1 MAGEDS
7 NKSIQDLIAD
17 LERLSKTMKSSDKA
31 LSKISK
37 ESYQQ
42 QMTALRKAI
51 TAQQLKENLTKAE
64 QSLLKLQIGRY
75 SELDKALQ
83 QITKA
88 EKEAREQE
96 EKKIDAV
103 KKSIQAQQK
112 FTEQLI
118 GTYASL
124 GDAQTQNADKLQY
137 FSKSFEG
144 VPLVGEAFHAL
155 AKSLDYNIDNYRL
168 LASYGADF
176 GKSLIGLRQAARDAQ
191 IPIEEFRNAIGRNTE
206 NLAALYGTVN
216 QGTGGFSAMTSVV
229 RRNLS
234 QSFADLGIT
243 TEQLLEYQNT
253 YLSRQ
258 RIQGRRDFL
267 NNEVVSQQV
276 TAYAKSLNELSRLTG
291 IQNAELDKQVKE
303 QQADGV
309 FQAYL
314 SSLDEKTA
322 MNTQNLIATLSAVN
336 PALGT
341 TAKNLLATGVPLD
354 DLGQELTALAPGFQD
369 AILAFKQS
377 GDVAGTL
384 QNLRNSAQGF
394 QSRFQGTTGAATLLA
409 GGLSDASN
417 SLVKLGSMSLDLAA
431 AQEQQRKA
439 ADPLTK
445 ELAAFQDS
453 AKRFKAAFENI
464 QTSVLTGFANQLGVS
479 IGGIGNGMVNLA
491 GKITTLAETSPKAT
505 AAAIATGFAAKYAYN
520 IGKEIL
526 ITAKGT
532 EMGIRSSGLL
542 AATAAGGRN
551 LGGQVAGAGKRF
563 AKGGLYGLGAYGVSM
578 GTGMLQNEMGADT
591 TGGKAV
597 GLAGDVISGALTGAA
612 IGSIIP
618 VIGTGVG
625 AAIGGTVSGLYSLAT
640 MNKRATGGGLNIN
653 TPTLVGE
660 RGPELILPKTSGQVV
675 PLMSSANKDASVST
689 VASAMTGA
697 SVDLSGLQNTMNSVR
712 DIMNQ
717 SEKHLNKLVSVGLT
731 QVKTTEDVKTAVSK
745 QGGFAYV
752 G

>member
-1 MAGEDS
+1 MAETIDQLNEELKKFGSE
-7 NKSIQDLIAD
+7 IANTLRALKKAGPGSVEAKR
-17 LERLSKTMKSSDKA
+17 LELQ
-31 LSKISK
+31 
-37 ESYQQ
+37 YQQ
-42 QMTALRKAI
+42 QIKTIKELNNKYKDVKGSADVLNR
-51 TAQQLKENLTKAE
+51 QLAKTQVAHDSVNKVLNKQVE
-64 QSLLKLQIGRY
+64 
-75 SELDKALQ
+75 
-83 QITKA
+83 A
-88 EKEAREQE
+88 EKKRETERENIHKKYKEAI
-96 EKKIDAV
+96 KGLGTSFVGLADA
-103 KKSIQAQQK
+103 S
-112 FTEQLI
+112 TT
-118 GTYASL
+118 GT
-124 GDAQTQNADKLQY
+124 DKLGY
-137 FSKSFEG
+137 FTKSFEG
-144 VPLVGEAFHAL
+144 TVFQPFNLL
-155 AKSLDYNIDNYRL
+155 AKSLDYNIENYKT

-176 GKSLIGLRQAARDAQ
+176 GKSLIGLRQAAYDAQ
-191 IPIEEFRNAIGRNTE
+191 LPIEEFRNAIGRNTE
-206 NLAALYGTVN
+206 NLAALFGTVN
-216 QGTGGFSAMTSVV
+216 QGTRGFSDITNIV

-234 QSFADLGIT
+234 GSFADLGIT

-276 TAYAKSLNELSRLTG
+276 SAYAKSLNELSRLTG

-369 AILAFKQS
+369 AVLAFKQS

-384 QNLRNSAQGF
+384 QNLRISAQGF

-417 SLVKLGSMSLDLAA
+417 SVLKLASMNLDLAA

-445 ELAAFQDS
+445 ELAKFEDS
-453 AKRFKAAFENI
+453 ARRFKSAFEDI
-464 QTSVLTGFANQLGVS
+464 QTNVLVGFAGALGVS
-479 IGGIGNGMVNLA
+479 IGGIGSGMVNLA
-491 GKITTLAETSPKAT
+491 QQITDFARTSPGIT
-505 AAAIATGFAAKYAYN
+505 AAAIAGGFAAKYAYN

-542 AATAAGGRN
+542 AATMAGGRTI
-551 LGGQVAGAGKRF
+551 GGQAMGMAKGAGRMIAPLAAGLTAFGDVANIASDDKQSNKQGW
-563 AKGGLYGLGAYGVSM
+563 AGLVGGGL
-578 GTGMLQNEMGADT
+578 
-591 TGGKAV
+591 
-597 GLAGDVISGALTGAA
+597 GAA
-612 IGSIIP
+612 IGSVGGIP
-618 VIGTGVG
+618 GAMLGYSIGSMLGSM
-625 AAIGGTVSGLYSLAT
+625 VSGST
-640 MNKRATGGGLNIN
+640 DSKATGGGLNIN

-675 PLMSSANKDASVST
+675 PLMSSANKDASVSS
-689 VASAMTGA
+689 VASAITGS
-697 SVDLSGLQNTMNSVR
+697 SVDLSGLQTTMSSVR
-712 DIMNQ
+712 DILSK
-717 SEKHLNKLVSVGLT
+717 SENHLNKLVSVGLT
-731 QVKTTEDVKTAVSK
+731 QIKTTEDVKTAVGK
-745 QGGFAYV
+745 GQGNFAYV